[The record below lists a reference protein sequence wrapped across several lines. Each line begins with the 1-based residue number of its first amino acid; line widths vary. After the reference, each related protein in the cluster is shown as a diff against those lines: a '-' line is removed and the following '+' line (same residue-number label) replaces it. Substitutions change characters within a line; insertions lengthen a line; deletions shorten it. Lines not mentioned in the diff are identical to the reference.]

1 MDMMKGVCRYY
12 FLLSNSKD
20 PLTPFFTA
28 TPFQLWIG
36 ILLTWNIKMII
47 KSLPGV
53 FILDLQNLYI
63 HIDKFGT
70 TNLIQ
75 SEFTQLVWQ
84 SCYWYNPLLTTQCS
98 SNDWREREKIEA
110 IYIYSESGGYVPSHQ
125 SLLSSWWYVITIK
138 PRSECTE
145 SCCRIGG
152 QQYLTNLSP
161 GGGWGPARTQRY
173 KLPEIFEED
182 LLTIPDICHFFYT
195 SRF

>member
-1 MDMMKGVCRYY
+1 MNRHFAYLKYKDDHQEFAWCVHSWPAKSIHTHWQIWHHKSYSKWIY
-12 FLLSNSKD
+12 TISLAKLL
-20 PLTPFFTA
+20 L
-28 TPFQLWIG
+28 
-36 ILLTWNIKMII
+36 
-47 KSLPGV
+47 V
-53 FILDLQNLYI
+53 
-63 HIDKFGT
+63 
-70 TNLIQ
+70 Q
-75 SEFTQLVWQ
+75 SM
-84 SCYWYNPLLTTQCS
+84 LTTQCS

-145 SCCRIGG
+145 SCRRIGG
-152 QQYLTNLSP
+152 QKYLTNLSP